1 MALASPEI
9 ASDVDGVDVTPVA
22 KSTMA
27 DGARRQIF
35 LARLALSGMP
45 KDGSKRMIPPNRKG
59 KTAGKSARR
68 RQL

>member
-1 MALASPEI
+1 MASASLEI
-9 ASDVDGVDVTPVA
+9 ASDVDGVDVTPAA

-27 DGARRQIF
+27 DGASWQIF
-35 LARLALSGMP
+35 LACLAPSGMP
-45 KDGSKRMIPPNRKG
+45 KDSSERRIPSNPTG